1 MSAAR
6 RPWLRAGV
14 VLALVLAVDQITKAL
29 VRRDIALGEE
39 DPILPALKL
48 VHVRNDGVAFGIDVG
63 GAALLIVVIA
73 LALTAL
79 LVYFARHA
87 TRPWMW
93 LPTGL
98 LVGGAVGNLIDRIH
112 QGHVTDFLKFPKWP
126 AFNVADVAI
135 TVGVIALLLVI
146 ELNDRRERAA
156 RPA

>member
-135 TVGVIALLLVI
+135 TVGVIVLLLVI

>member
-1 MSAAR
+1 VSGA
-6 RPWLRAGV
+6 RPWARAGV

-73 LALTAL
+73 S
-79 LVYFARHA
+79 
-87 TRPWMW
+87 RPWMW
-93 LPTGL
+93 LPTGM

-156 RPA
+156 RPT

>member
-1 MSAAR
+1 MSGRAA
-6 RPWLRAGV
+6 WVRAGV
-14 VLALVLAVDQITKAL
+14 VLALVLAVDQLTKAL
-29 VRRDIALGEE
+29 VRRDIAVGEE

-48 VHVRNDGVAFGIDVG
+48 VHVRNEGVAFGIDVG
-63 GAALLIVVIA
+63 GAALLIVIIA

-79 LVYFARHA
+79 LLYFARHA
-87 TRPWMW
+87 SRPWMW

-98 LVGGAVGNLIDRIH
+98 LLGGAIGNLIDRIH
-112 QGHVTDFLKFPKWP
+112 QGHVTDFLKVPKWP

-135 TVGVIALLLVI
+135 TVGVVALLLVI